1 MMYRL
6 GTRKSALA
14 LAQAEQIQK
23 LLEKKGCS
31 SELIYIESEGD
42 KNLNTPLYKIE
53 SAGPGLFTKQLEKAL
68 IEKKIDFAVH
78 SLKDLP
84 TLQPAEL
91 KVAAITQRV
100 SPHDCLLVLETAFDA
115 SQYLGLPEGA
125 VVGTSSLRRQAQ
137 LKAVRPDLSVVPL
150 RGNVPTRIEAV
161 RNKKMDAI
169 VLAEAGMSRLGISLE
184 GLRKQVLPLEKFVPA
199 PGQGALAIEVRSD
212 CPKELLEALLLL
224 NDPASEQATRIERSI
239 LRELEGGCTLPLG
252 VHCQKEDKDLKINAF
267 LGVPEGSLDTP
278 VTWQAF
284 HRFDILNA
292 VEQTLIAQTVAYF
305 RSQPNVLK

>member
-1 MMYRL
+1 MKYRL

-14 LAQAEQIQK
+14 LAQAEQVQK

-31 SELIYIESEGD
+31 SELVFIESEGD
-42 KNLNTPLYKIE
+42 KNLKTPLYQIE
-53 SAGPGLFTKQLEKAL
+53 NVGPGLFTKQLEKAL
-68 IEKKIDFAVH
+68 LENKIDFAVH

-84 TLQPAEL
+84 TLQPDDL

-115 SQYLGLPEGA
+115 SQYLGLKEGA

-150 RGNVPTRIEAV
+150 RGNVPTRLEAV
-161 RNKKMDAI
+161 RTKKMDAI
-169 VLAEAGMSRLGISLE
+169 VLAEAGINRLGISLE

-212 CPKELLEALLLL
+212 CPPELLSALWLL
-224 NDPASEQATRIERSI
+224 NDQASEQATRIERSI

-252 VHCQKEDKDLKINAF
+252 VYCQKEDKQLKINAF
-267 LGVPEGSLDTP
+267 LGIPEGALETP
-278 VTWQAF
+278 VKWKAF

-305 RSQPNVLK
+305 RSQPHVLK